1 MHYELITNNYN
12 GDDRG
17 RTGNLRLAKPA
28 LSQLSYVP
36 GTQSDFQLP
45 ISDCRFPIVDLKS

>member
-1 MHYELITNNYN
+1 
-12 GDDRG
+12 
-17 RTGNLRLAKPA
+17 
-28 LSQLSYVP
+28 LSYVP